1 MTLKVRILICLRRLF
16 IILVSQTMTWFS
28 EKMLI
33 STRCIHGFTWSK
45 NLVSLTWGRGLSKI
59 AKNVDVLYERP
70 LCELCCWANI
80 ANLSTE
86 VAAGFENAPKTWSS
100 YGSLKLLTL
109 FALFKECSLTYVVS
123 KVVICFIVCIK
134 MYLYDW
140 ILINILHFYFF
151 R

>member
-1 MTLKVRILICLRRLF
+1 MSTLF
-16 IILVSQTMTWFS
+16 IILVILTMTRFS
-28 EKMLI
+28 EKCLFPLEAYVV
-33 STRCIHGFTWSK
+33 SCRTWSK

-59 AKNVDVLYERP
+59 AKNVDVLYGRP